1 MLTPFRAASFLL
13 LLFLLLPSVL
23 LVVDALLPTNPHQ
36 HQQQKQQRPHH
47 SLAFAGGS
55 PYCHNP
61 DQASPVYGGSSSPLC
76 LSAARTDTT
85 GDSSS
90 TPSPPPE
97 KRKKST
103 WDRFSSAINKVQDIA
118 HSDDFQRLA
127 RGARILLKEIDID
140 VPTMEQNLGSLRRS
154 LDRSLSSTLLTFE
167 NLLQLYEGR
176 SPEADVLLN
185 MARKQVTKLVQNG
198 LNNLMSP
205 TAIEWAVY
213 AVNSTAL
220 LVEEEAAR
228 VLAEG
233 QAAAENMLDEP
244 TFVEMQREVMKRMV
258 VVAED
263 AEGLAWGVIGS
274 RWFRAGWSDDE
285 LTKFEAL
292 LNARLV
298 PRLVLAV
305 SAAVLHGWR
314 PLQDPL
320 LALLVVGYASGSVT
334 KSVAGNFMG
343 LFEASLVVKE
353 GGKEGGVEGGG
364 RGGGHVMD
372 SFPDVWRTKETA
384 GEIGEGLFR
393 LFEALEKRSALRMD
407 AQQARRAAA
416 AAAAAAPRAVL
427 AGSTEELDSTFTD
440 LSVASSSSSS
450 SSSSPTLLSS
460 ASPPSSSSSSLP
472 SLPPLPSSSSPST
485 SPPSDKK
492 FMVASYSFPN
502 KLTALSGG
510 AGVEGGREGGRGPAY
525 YPAFTSTKQGKTLRY
540 LTKTV
545 HLTRTYWK
553 TAATAMLGTV
563 GLVFLARLYGTPA
576 TLTVSVGGEG
586 GREGGGKAG
595 GKGGRKE
602 EDRERDGLLYSTPLE
617 GLEE

>member
-1 MLTPFRAASFLL
+1 LLIFPLL
-13 LLFLLLPSVL
+13 LLLLLSIL
-23 LVVDALLPTNPHQ
+23 LVVDALPQ
-36 HQQQKQQRPHH
+36 HQQQQPHY
-47 SLAFAGGS
+47 SLAFAGGP

-76 LSAARTDTT
+76 LSAARADTT
-85 GDSSS
+85 GDSA
-90 TPSPPPE
+90 PSPPPQ

-118 HSDDFQRLA
+118 QSDDFQRLA
-127 RGARILLKEIDID
+127 RGARTLLKEIDID
-140 VPTMEQNLGSLRRS
+140 VPTMEENLGLLRRS
-154 LDRSLSSTLLTFE
+154 LDRSLSSTLMTFE

-185 MARKQVTKLVQNG
+185 MARKKVTKIVQNG

-213 AVNSTAL
+213 AVNSSAL

-274 RWFRAGWSDDE
+274 RWFRASWTEGD
-285 LTKFEAL
+285 LQQFEAL
-292 LNARLV
+292 LNVRLV

-305 SAAVLHGWR
+305 AAAVLHGWR

-353 GGKEGGVEGGG
+353 GGKEGGGGG
-364 RGGGHVMD
+364 REGGHVMD

-393 LFEALEKRSALRMD
+393 LFEALEKRSAMRVD
-407 AQQARRAAA
+407 AQQARARA

-427 AGSTEELDSTFTD
+427 TGSTEELDSTFTD
-440 LSVASSSSSS
+440 LSASAFSSSSSS
-450 SSSSPTLLSS
+450 AATLLSS
-460 ASPPSSSSSSLP
+460 SSSSPPSSSSSLS
-472 SLPPLPSSSSPST
+472 SLPPLPSSSSPSS

-510 AGVEGGREGGRGPAY
+510 AGVEGGRKVGRGPAY
-525 YPAFTSTKQGKTLRY
+525 YYPAFVSTRQGKTLRY

-545 HLTRTYWK
+545 HLTRTYWQ

-563 GLVFLARLYGTPA
+563 GLVFLARLYGMPA
-576 TLTVSVGGEG
+576 SLTVSVGGEG

-595 GKGGRKE
+595 GKDGRKKE
-602 EDRERDGLLYSTPLE
+602 ERRDGLLYSSPLE
-617 GLEE
+617 GLKE